1 MLNWTGFACNLYH
14 LDKRTWYLLFIF
26 PTFVQ
31 PTFIFCRFSE
41 SGRRFNEKSLFKAL
55 VIYRKSRTTTG
66 PEKALGV
73 KSALQAKLSPSQT
86 HDADLFKLWMDA
98 LLWTSTHDSH
108 SSCDPLTSE
117 TLLISV
123 SVAEKAGPWTDTQ
136 LKHGKS
142 GPNCYNPHLWH
153 VMCLLSLPSG
163 CCLVCAFSPIEE
175 SAAHF
180 WHHCLGEMNP
190 GKAEVGSVGRTGL
203 PQPVGAAHLIQFT
216 QCIGS
221 SIWQT
226 AASAHGSLW
235 ANICYPFASIS
246 HFPHIQPKHTT
257 KNCYTTAAFILKQ
270 PT

>member
-1 MLNWTGFACNLYH
+1 MMLTFSNSGWTH
-14 LDKRTWYLLFIF
+14 
-26 PTFVQ
+26 
-31 PTFIFCRFSE
+31 FSE
-41 SGRRFNEKSLFKAL
+41 PQLMIHIPP
-55 VIYRKSRTTTG
+55 VIHLPQRHCWFPWAWLKRQDL
-66 PEKALGV
+66 E
-73 KSALQAKLSPSQT
+73 QT
-86 HDADLFKLWMDA
+86 H
-98 LLWTSTHDSH
+98 
-108 SSCDPLTSE
+108 SSNTES
-117 TLLISV
+117 
-123 SVAEKAGPWTDTQ
+123 
-136 LKHGKS
+136 
-142 GPNCYNPHLWH
+142 
-153 VMCLLSLPSG
+153 
-163 CCLVCAFSPIEE
+163 LVCAFSPIEE

-257 KNCYTTAAFILKQ
+257 KNCYTTAAFIPKQ